1 MKEICKKSFINSLLA
16 GVYIVLVALF
26 MSNANEWLGQA
37 NSTIGVAAVLLLF
50 SLSALVVGGLIVGKP
65 IFLYID
71 GKKKDAVWMLIASA
85 GWLLL
90 FLLIA
95 IAILIATK

>member
-1 MKEICKKSFINSLLA
+1 MLGICKRSFFYSLGA
-16 GVYIVLVALF
+16 AIWITLVAIF
-26 MSNANEWLGQA
+26 MQNANNWFGKQD
-37 NSTIGVAAVLLLF
+37 SIISVIAVLLLF
-50 SLSALVVGGLIVGKP
+50 STSALVVGVLIVGKP

-71 GKKKDAVWMLIASA
+71 GKKKDAVWMLFANT

-95 IAILIATK
+95 ILVLALR